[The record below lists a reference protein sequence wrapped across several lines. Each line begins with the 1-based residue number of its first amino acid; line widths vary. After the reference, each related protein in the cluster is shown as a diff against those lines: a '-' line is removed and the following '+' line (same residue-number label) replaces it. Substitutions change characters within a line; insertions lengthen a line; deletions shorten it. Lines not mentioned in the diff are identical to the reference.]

1 MSDSIDQCNQQ
12 SCFQE
17 DNFQGPNLMMVSE
30 RILLGDGDFF
40 QKSPDS
46 NSVSIRDQSKNQDF
60 SKDLID
66 AVPIDMHK
74 SYKGLRKSE
83 YQSAYAIEEELE
95 TGGKPQFLKL
105 IISKSL
111 QNNFINNL
119 WNRSYLRKL
128 HQLTSFQV
136 QALDDLQFEN
146 EIYQEEYDSKK
157 EINNCEIIKKFFLQI
172 EVFTPY
178 SKLIFIWD
186 LFQIFTYVL
195 IFFWLPYK
203 ISFQLDFIGQLL
215 NEKSQNQMIEILLL
229 TILSFDVIVG
239 LNLAFIYKG
248 IIIKDRKRIIAN
260 YFRQY
265 AFVDLVSIST
275 VTIQFF
281 ILNDSQEDHEIDNNL
296 TLQIIFCVIFYVLR
310 MTKINKILA
319 QIQEFFN
326 LNGSLNDLV
335 GLLKLTMIILFIAHI
350 CACVWHGVAFY
361 NDSYSWLDAYNLRD
375 QGNASKYNTAIY
387 WATMTMTTVGY
398 GDITAK
404 NNYELL
410 INNLTMFIA
419 SIVFAY
425 SVNSIGIFVS
435 NMYKGTMEYSRSVTL
450 INTFMSK
457 NKIQF
462 ELQTRIRSYLE
473 YIWQEEQNM
482 NDDEVSQIICKL
494 SSHLQ
499 EELQFQLR
507 GNILRNCKVMIKI
520 FSEKMIKCLLGQMEE
535 QSFSPEERIITINQ
549 IDDGCLY
556 IITKG
561 EIELIFEGMNSLND
575 RVKKNSLKFL
585 TTGDFFG
592 ELSFF
597 TGEPRKCTAI
607 SRGFTKVFK
616 INREN
621 FLKVLSS
628 FPNDYE
634 KFCEVKHQLKQGDF
648 SSLQISCYSCQSN
661 QHLMDSCNYLH
672 FCVDK
677 EAILKKELY
686 PYYQNRSRLTIRG
699 AKTFKYKWN
708 LYKHL
713 IQRAKDFQTDFYQQ
727 RTENEIDENEQP
739 SQIANDNF
747 TYEDESKIEIDV
759 PSTLNQRSN
768 SRTLSRVSS
777 KPNQVVYEED
787 EDQKMYTRKVVNPRG
802 TLQTAGFGSASLRE
816 SKKFDL
822 TKDYEIEQPIS
833 EESSSEEKDQIII
846 PSVQKSTQDRLIK
859 QKITFIRKES
869 SEDIVP
875 RQASLRSRTL
885 TQNKLQQELL
895 KRSTTPDKL
904 TSEIEISPNNNN
916 NIKRQAG
923 KKQSMAKTFSKQIQE
938 TTEANQN
945 MTSGMDNQTYLPTI
959 PQIFS
964 QFDKMQIF
972 THFFP
977 FSNYDIVIKRYS
989 RIQKFF
995 GKKRQYPES
1004 SKYSFYFMTIKKG
1017 WKLRKLGEKLQG
1029 FRLVD
1034 NIKKPFVKTIQV
1046 GKVIRTKNVLNT
1058 LVNNGQPSPILK
1070 NGQDRLEDNQ

>member
-1 MSDSIDQCNQQ
+1 MSDSIDIFNQQ

-30 RILLGDGDFF
+30 RILLGDGDVY

-46 NSVSIRDQSKNQDF
+46 NSFTVRDPSKIQDL
-60 SKDLID
+60 SKELID
-66 AVPIDMHK
+66 SVPMDMHK
-74 SYKGLRKSE
+74 SYKGLKKSE

-95 TGGKPQFLKL
+95 ISGKPQFLKL

-128 HQLTSFQV
+128 HQLSPFQV

-146 EIYQEEYDSKK
+146 EIFQEEDDNKK
-157 EINNCEIIKKFFLQI
+157 EINIFEIIKKFFLQLD
-172 EVFTPY
+172 VFTPY

-203 ISFQLDFIGQLL
+203 ISFSLDSIGQLL
-215 NEKSQNQMIEILLL
+215 NFKSKNQIIEIILL
-229 TILSFDVIVG
+229 TILSFDVVVG
-239 LNLAFIYKG
+239 LNLAFIHKG
-248 IIIKDRKRIIAN
+248 IIITERKRIIVN
-260 YFRQY
+260 YFKQY

-281 ILNDSQEDHEIDNNL
+281 ILNDGQQDHDIDNNL

-350 CACVWHGVAFY
+350 CACVWHGVAYY

-375 QGNASKYNTAIY
+375 QGNASKYNKAIY

-404 NNYELL
+404 NNLELL

-499 EELQFQLR
+499 DELQFQLR

-556 IITKG
+556 VITKG
-561 EIELIFEGMNSLND
+561 EIELIFEGMNNLNE
-575 RVKKNSLKFL
+575 RYKRNSLKYL
-585 TTGDFFG
+585 SQGDFFG

-616 INREN
+616 IKREN
-621 FLKVLSS
+621 FLKILSS

-661 QHLMDSCNYLH
+661 SHLIDSCNYLH
-672 FCVDK
+672 FCADK

-686 PYYQNRSRLTIRG
+686 PHYQYRSRLVSRG
-699 AKTFKYKWN
+699 AKAFKHNWDQYK
-708 LYKHL
+708 Y
-713 IQRAKDFQTDFYQQ
+713 IVQRAKDFQTDFYQQ
-727 RTENEIDENEQP
+727 PTDNENDEQP
-739 SQIANDNF
+739 SQIANDNY

-759 PSTLNQRSN
+759 PSTINQRSN
-768 SRTLSRVSS
+768 SRSLSRVSQ
-777 KPNQVVYEED
+777 KPNQVIIEEED
-787 EDQKMYTRKVVNPRG
+787 DSKLYTRKVVNPRG
-802 TLQTAGFGSASLRE
+802 TLQTAGFGNASLKE
-816 SKKFDL
+816 SKKFDFA
-822 TKDYEIEQPIS
+822 KEYEIEQPIS

-846 PSVQKSTQDRLIK
+846 PSVQKTNQDRIQK

-875 RQASLRSRTL
+875 RQASLRSRTF
-885 TQNKLQQELL
+885 THNKLQSEIL
-895 KRSTTPDKL
+895 KRSTTPDRL
-904 TSEIEISPNNNN
+904 SSEIEISPNY
-916 NIKRQAG
+916 NITKRMTG
-923 KKQSMAKTFSKQIQE
+923 KKHSTTKTFTKQVQE
-938 TTEANQN
+938 ATEGNQN
-945 MTSGMDNQTYLPTI
+945 MTSMMDNQTYLPII
-959 PQIFS
+959 PQIYS

-977 FSNYDIVIKRYS
+977 FSNYDIVIKRYQK
-989 RIQKFF
+989 IQKYF

-1017 WKLRKLGEKLQG
+1017 WKLRKLGQKLQG
-1029 FRLVD
+1029 LKLVD
-1034 NIKKPFVKTIQV
+1034 TIKKPFGKTMQSGKIIKSKNLLTNLGNTGQV
-1046 GKVIRTKNVLNT
+1046 IPYLKDGQVL
-1058 LVNNGQPSPILK
+1058 
-1070 NGQDRLEDNQ
+1070 QDENL

>member
-17 DNFQGPNLMMVSE
+17 ENFHGPNPIMVSE
-30 RILLGDGDFF
+30 RILLGDGDLY

-46 NSVSIRDQSKNQDF
+46 NSFTVRDQSKIQDF
-60 SKDLID
+60 SKDLVD
-66 AVPIDMHK
+66 AVPMDMHK
-74 SYKGLRKSE
+74 SYKGLKKSE

-128 HQLTSFQV
+128 HQLTPFQI

-146 EIYQEEYDSKK
+146 EVYPEEESIKK
-157 EINNCEIIKKFFLQI
+157 EIKICEFIKKFFLQL

-203 ISFQLDFIGQLL
+203 ISFQLDYIGQLL
-215 NEKSQNQMIEILLL
+215 NQKSKNQMIEIILL
-229 TILSFDVIVG
+229 TILSFDVVIG

-248 IIIKDRKRIIAN
+248 IIIKDRKRIIIN
-260 YFRQY
+260 YFKQY

-281 ILNDSQEDHEIDNNL
+281 ILNDSQEDHDIDNNL
-296 TLQIIFCVIFYVLR
+296 TLQILFCVIFYVLR

-404 NNYELL
+404 NNSELL

-499 EELQFQLR
+499 DELQFQLR
-507 GNILRNCKVMIKI
+507 GNILRNCKVMVKI

-556 IITKG
+556 VITKG
-561 EIELIFEGMNSLND
+561 EIELIFEGMNNLNE
-575 RVKKNSLKFL
+575 RVKRNSLKYL
-585 TTGDFFG
+585 SQGDFFG

-616 INREN
+616 IKREN

-648 SSLQISCYSCQSN
+648 SSLQIQCYSCQSN
-661 QHLMDSCNYLH
+661 SHLIDSCNYLH
-672 FCVDK
+672 FCADK

-686 PYYQNRSRLTIRG
+686 PYNQSRSGLVIRN
-699 AKTFKYKWN
+699 AKAFKYKWSQ
-708 LYKHL
+708 YKYI

-727 RTENEIDENEQP
+727 PTDNENEENEQP
-739 SQIANDNF
+739 SQMVNDNY

-768 SRTLSRVSS
+768 SRTLSRVSQ
-777 KPNQVVYEED
+777 KPNQIAVEED
-787 EDQKMYTRKVVNPRG
+787 DDSKLYTRKVVNPRG
-802 TLQTAGFGSASLRE
+802 TVQTAGFGSASLRE

-846 PSVQKSTQDRLIK
+846 PSVSKSQDRTQK

-875 RQASLRSRTL
+875 RQASLRSRTF
-885 TQNKLQQELL
+885 TQNKLQQEIL
-895 KRSTTPDKL
+895 KRSATPDKL
-904 TSEIEISPNNNN
+904 TSEIEISTNNNN

-923 KKQSMAKTFSKQIQE
+923 KKHSTTKTYTKQVQE
-938 TTEANQN
+938 ATEGNQN
-945 MTSGMDNQTYLPTI
+945 MTSVMDNQTYLPTI

-977 FSNYDIVIKRYS
+977 FSNYDIVIKRYA

-1017 WKLRKLGEKLQG
+1017 WKLKRLGEKLQG
-1029 FRLVD
+1029 LKLVD
-1034 NIKKPFVKTIQV
+1034 TIRKPFVKTIQ
-1046 GKVIRTKNVLNT
+1046 GTKIIKTKNILNT
-1058 LVNNGQPSPILK
+1058 LGNFGQVSPQLKDGQERKDGIL
-1070 NGQDRLEDNQ
+1070 

>member
-1 MSDSIDQCNQQ
+1 MSDSIDQL
-12 SCFQE
+12 E
-17 DNFQGPNLMMVSE
+17 NFHGPNLMMVSQ
-30 RILLGDGDFF
+30 RILLGDGDIC

-46 NSVSIRDQSKNQDF
+46 NSFTVRDQSKVQDQ
-60 SKDLID
+60 SKDLMD
-66 AVPIDMHK
+66 VVPMDMHK
-74 SYKGLRKSE
+74 SYKGLKRSE
-83 YQSAYAIEEELE
+83 YQSAYAIDEELE

-128 HQLTSFQV
+128 HQLTPFQI

-146 EIYQEEYDSKK
+146 EVYSEEDCTKK
-157 EINNCEIIKKFFLQI
+157 QINICEIIRKFFLQL

-203 ISFQLDFIGQLL
+203 ISFQLENIGQLL
-215 NEKSQNQMIEILLL
+215 NQKSQNQMIEIILL
-229 TILSFDVIVG
+229 TILSFDVVVG

-248 IIIKDRKRIIAN
+248 IIIKDRKRIIVN
-260 YFRQY
+260 YFKQY

-281 ILNDSQEDHEIDNNL
+281 ILNDSQQDRDIDNNL
-296 TLQIIFCVIFYVLR
+296 TLQIIFCSTFYVLR

-361 NDSYSWLDAYNLRD
+361 NDSYSWDS
-375 QGNASKYNTAIY
+375 GNGSKYNTAIY

-404 NNYELL
+404 NDAELL

-457 NKIQF
+457 NSIQF

-499 EELQFQLR
+499 DELQFQLR
-507 GNILRNCKVMIKI
+507 GNILRNCKVMVKI

-549 IDDGCLY
+549 IDDSCLY

-561 EIELIFEGMNSLND
+561 EIELIFEGMNNLNE
-575 RVKKNSLKFL
+575 RVKRNSLKYL
-585 TTGDFFG
+585 SQGDFFG

-616 INREN
+616 IKREN
-621 FLKVLSS
+621 FLKILSS

-648 SSLQISCYSCQSN
+648 NSLQIQCYSCQSTS
-661 QHLMDSCNYLH
+661 HLIDSCNYLH
-672 FCVDK
+672 FCADK

-686 PYYQNRSRLTIRG
+686 PYSQSRSGIIVRG
-699 AKTFKYKWN
+699 AKPYRHKWSQLKY
-708 LYKHL
+708 LV
-713 IQRAKDFQTDFYQQ
+713 QRAKDFQNDFYQQ
-727 RTENEIDENEQP
+727 PTDFENEENEQP
-739 SQIANDNF
+739 SQIANDNY
-747 TYEDESKIEIDV
+747 TYEDESKVEIDV

-768 SRTLSRVSS
+768 SRTLSRVSQ
-777 KPNQVVYEED
+777 KPNQVGNEED
-787 EDQKMYTRKVVNPRG
+787 DESKLYTRKVVNPRG
-802 TLQTAGFGSASLRE
+802 TVQTAGFGSASLRE
-816 SKKFDL
+816 SKKFEL

-833 EESSSEEKDQIII
+833 EESSSEEKDQIIV
-846 PSVQKSTQDRLIK
+846 PSVQKTSDRSQK

-869 SEDIVP
+869 SEEIP
-875 RQASLRSRTL
+875 RQASLLSRTL
-885 TQNKLQQELL
+885 TQNRLQQDIL
-895 KRSTTPDKL
+895 RRTATPDKL
-904 TSEIEISPNNNN
+904 ASEIEIQTNNNTN
-916 NIKRQAG
+916 MKRQAG
-923 KKQSMAKTFSKQIQE
+923 KKHSTTKTYTKQIQE
-938 TTEANQN
+938 PTEGNQN
-945 MTSGMDNQTYLPTI
+945 MTSAIDNQTYLPTI

-964 QFDKMQIF
+964 QFDKMQMF

-977 FSNYDIVIKRYS
+977 FSNYDIVIKRYA

-1017 WKLRKLGEKLQG
+1017 WKLKRLGEKLQG
-1029 FRLVD
+1029 FKLID
-1034 NIKKPFVKTIQV
+1034 TIKKPFGKTIQ
-1046 GKVIRTKNVLNT
+1046 GTKIIKTKNIMQTIGNL
-1058 LVNNGQPSPILK
+1058 GQATPQLEE
-1070 NGQDRLEDNQ
+1070 GQERLDGLL

>member
-17 DNFQGPNLMMVSE
+17 ENFQGPNLMMVSE
-30 RILLGDGDFF
+30 RILLGDADFI

-46 NSVSIRDQSKNQDF
+46 NSVSLRDQSKIQDF
-60 SKDLID
+60 GKDLID

-74 SYKGLRKSE
+74 SYKGLKKSE

-111 QNNFINNL
+111 QNNFMNNL

-128 HQLTSFQV
+128 HQLTSFQI

-146 EIYQEEYDSKK
+146 EIYEEEDESKK
-157 EINNCEIIKKFFLQI
+157 EINIFDVIKRFFLLL

-186 LFQIFTYVL
+186 LFQIFTYIL

-203 ISFQLDFIGQLL
+203 ISFQQDFIGQLL
-215 NEKSQNQMIEILLL
+215 NQKSKNQTIEIILL
-229 TILSFDVIVG
+229 TTLSFDVIVG

-260 YFRQY
+260 YFKQY

-404 NNYELL
+404 NNSELL

-482 NDDEVSQIICKL
+482 NDEEVSQIICKL

-499 EELQFQLR
+499 EELQFSLR

-561 EIELIFEGMNSLND
+561 EIELIFESMNILND
-575 RVKKNSLKFL
+575 RVKRNSLKYL
-585 TTGDFFG
+585 SKGDFFG

-616 INREN
+616 IKREN

-634 KFCEVKHQLKQGDF
+634 KFSEVKHQLKQGDF
-648 SSLQISCYSCQSN
+648 SSLQIQCYSCQSN

-672 FCVDK
+672 FCADK
-677 EAILKKELY
+677 EAIIKKELY
-686 PYYQNRSRLTIRG
+686 PYYQHRSRLAIRG
-699 AKTFKYKWN
+699 EKAFKYKWN
-708 LYKHL
+708 QYKYL
-713 IQRAKDFQTDFYQQ
+713 LQRLKDYQTDCLQQ
-727 RTENEIDENEQP
+727 PTDNDENEQP
-739 SQIANDNF
+739 SQIANDNY

-768 SRTLSRVSS
+768 SRTLSRVSQ
-777 KPNQVVYEED
+777 KPNQVIYEED
-787 EDQKMYTRKVVNPRG
+787 EDQKLYTRKVANSRG

-816 SKKFDL
+816 SKKFDI
-822 TKDYEIEQPIS
+822 TRDYEMEQPIS

-846 PSVQKSTQDRLIK
+846 PSVQKSTQDRTQK

-875 RQASLRSRTL
+875 RQASLRSRTF
-885 TQNKLQQELL
+885 TQNKLQQEIL
-895 KRSTTPDKL
+895 KRSTTPDRL
-904 TSEIEISPNNNN
+904 TSEVEISPNNMNT
-916 NIKRQAG
+916 KRQAG
-923 KKQSMAKTFSKQIQE
+923 KKHSTTKTFTKQGQE
-938 TTEANQN
+938 PTEGNQN
-945 MTSGMDNQTYLPTI
+945 MTSVMDNQTYLPNLS
-959 PQIFS
+959 QIYI

-977 FSNYDIVIKRYS
+977 FSNYDVVIKRYS
-989 RIQKFF
+989 RIQKYF

-1034 NIKKPFVKTIQV
+1034 TIKKPFVKTFQGTKAI
-1046 GKVIRTKNVLNT
+1046 KTKNNILNT
-1058 LVNNGQPSPILK
+1058 LGNNGQSPK
-1070 NGQDRLEDNQ
+1070 FKDGQDRIEENF